1 MIQGLYAAANGM
13 MALEDR
19 QAVIANNIAN
29 ATTTGFKR
37 QLAVQKGYY
46 QAFFGKAR
54 STMRLDLEIAPGGGL
69 KTIETFSDF
78 ENGIVRS
85 TGNPLDVALIGPGFI
100 RVETPDGVQ
109 FTRSGRLSVG
119 ETGQLVTAHG
129 YNVLDADDLPIDVSG
144 GLVDIDRMGI
154 VTVNDELR
162 GQIGIVE
169 FEDPHAL
176 GRVGYTLYRASQDVM
191 DAAVPAENTTVA
203 VASLEGS
210 NVQLP
215 AEMVNMMMALRA
227 YAANQRVIA
236 AIDETVSRL
245 INQVGAPS

>member
-1 MIQGLYAAANGM
+1 MILGLYAAANGM
-13 MALEDR
+13 MAVEDR

-46 QAFFGKAR
+46 QAFFGEAR

-78 ENGIVRS
+78 GNGIVRF

-109 FTRSGRLSVG
+109 FTRSGRLSVSVTG
-119 ETGQLVTAHG
+119 ELVTAHG
-129 YNVLDADDLPIDVSG
+129 YNVLDTEDLPIDVSG
-144 GLVDIDRMGI
+144 GLVDIDSLGI

-162 GQIGIVE
+162 GQISIVE

-176 GRVGYTLYRASQDVM
+176 GRTGYTLYRASQAVM
-191 DAAVPAENTTVA
+191 DAAIPAESTTVA

-215 AEMVNMMMALRA
+215 AEMANMMMALRA
-227 YAANQRVIA
+227 YAANQRVIS
-236 AIDETVSRL
+236 AIDETLSRL
-245 INQVGAPS
+245 INQVG

>member
-13 MALEDR
+13 MAVEDR

-29 ATTTGFKR
+29 VTTTGFKR

-46 QAFFGKAR
+46 QAFFGEAR

-69 KTIETFSDF
+69 KTIETFSNF
-78 ENGIVRS
+78 GNGLITP
-85 TGNPLDVALIGPGFI
+85 TGNPLDLALMGPGFI

-119 ETGQLVTAHG
+119 ESGNLVTVDGHK
-129 YNVLDADDLPIDVSG
+129 VLGTDDLPIDVSG
-144 GLVDIDRMGI
+144 GLVKIDSTGI
-154 VTVNDELR
+154 VTVKEELR
-162 GQIGIVE
+162 GQISIVE

-176 GRVGYTLYRASQDVM
+176 GRVGYSLYRASEAVM
-191 DAAVPAENTTVA
+191 DAAVPAENTTIA
-203 VASLEGS
+203 TASLEAS

-227 YAANQRVIA
+227 YAANQKVIA
-236 AIDETVSRL
+236 AIDETVTRL
-245 INQVGAPS
+245 INQVGTPS

>member
-13 MALEDR
+13 MAVEDR

-29 ATTTGFKR
+29 ATTPGFKG
-37 QLAVQKGYY
+37 QLAVQRGYY

-69 KTIETFSDF
+69 KTIETFSNF
-78 ENGIVRS
+78 TNGIISS
-85 TGNPLDVALIGPGFI
+85 TGNPLDLALMGPGFI

-109 FTRSGRLSVG
+109 FTRSGRFSVG
-119 ETGQLVTAHG
+119 EAGNLVTAHG

-144 GLVDIDRMGI
+144 GLVKIDGLGI
-154 VTVNDELR
+154 VTVNEELR
-162 GQIGIVE
+162 GQISIVE

-176 GRVGYTLYRASQDVM
+176 ARAGYTLYRASEAVVA
-191 DAAVPAENTTVA
+191 AAVPAEKTTIA
-203 VASLEGS
+203 VGSLEMS

-215 AEMVNMMMALRA
+215 AEMANMMMALRA
-227 YAANQRVIA
+227 YAANQRVIS

>member
-13 MALEDR
+13 MAVEDR

-37 QLAVQKGYY
+37 QLAVQKGFY
-46 QAFFGKAR
+46 QAFFGEAR
-54 STMRLDLEIAPGGGL
+54 NAMRLDLEIAPGGGV
-69 KTIETFSDF
+69 KTIETFSNF
-78 ENGIVRS
+78 GNGTVRS
-85 TGNPLDVALIGPGFI
+85 TGNPLDLALIGPGFI
-100 RVETPDGVQ
+100 RVETPDGIQ

-119 ETGQLVTAHG
+119 ESGNLVTAHG
-129 YNVLDADDLPIDVSG
+129 YNVLGADDLPIDVSG
-144 GLVDIDRMGI
+144 GLVKIDGSGI
-154 VTVNDELR
+154 VTVNEELR
-162 GQIGIVE
+162 GQISIVE

-176 GRVGYTLYRASQDVM
+176 GRVGYTLYRASQAVM

-215 AEMVNMMMALRA
+215 AEMANMMMALRA